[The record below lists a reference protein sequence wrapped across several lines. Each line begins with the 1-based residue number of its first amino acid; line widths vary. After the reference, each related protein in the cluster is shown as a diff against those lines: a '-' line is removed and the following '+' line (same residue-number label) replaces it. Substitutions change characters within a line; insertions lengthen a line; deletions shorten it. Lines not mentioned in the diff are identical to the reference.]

1 MSEVEDPGRWRSIDV
16 GGTGLDVWEAGVA
29 APGAAPPGAP
39 ASGEDPVVVVGTA
52 LTADE
57 LLPVARRL
65 AAEPGRRIVAYR
77 RRGYGSGGTT
87 TGAGSIRLD
96 AADLVALLDAL
107 GIARATLIGVS
118 YSAAVVLQAAA
129 DRPDRAARVAAIE
142 PPPIQARSAAAFRVA
157 CTRLAGEFDALGGR
171 RTADRFL
178 SRLMDPHWRLDL
190 ERLLPG
196 SVAQVEEDASTFFLA
211 DIPALLAWEYS
222 ARDAAR
228 VTAPVL
234 LVSGTASAHWFA
246 DEIEAIR
253 GWFRN
258 VAHVSVANAD
268 HSMALTHPDT
278 IAQILEMFLNEPVSD

>member
-1 MSEVEDPGRWRSIDV
+1 MSEDLDPGRWRSIDV
-16 GGTGLDVWEAGVA
+16 GGASLDVWER
-29 APGAAPPGAP
+29 P
-39 ASGEDPVVVVGTA
+39 ASSLAALGEDPVVIVGTA

-57 LLPVARRL
+57 LLPVARLL
-65 AAEPGRRIVAYR
+65 AAEPGPRIVAYR

-87 TGAGSIRLD
+87 AGAGSIRLD

-107 GIARATLIGVS
+107 GIARASLIGVS

-129 DRPDRAARVAAIE
+129 DHPERAARVAAIE
-142 PPPIQARSAAAFRVA
+142 PPPIQSRSAAAFRVA
-157 CTRLAGEFDALGGR
+157 CTRLASECDAIGAR

-211 DIPALLAWEYS
+211 DIPALLAWDFD

-246 DEIEAIR
+246 EEIDAIR

-268 HSMALTHPDT
+268 HSMALTHAET
-278 IAQILEMFLNEPVSD
+278 VAGILSLFMHEPTEE